1 LQEFQT
7 FPNRKPQEELEIY
20 YRLVSEFFEEDYR
33 NLFLP
38 QSIEPAIRH
47 LLTSKTTKINSWR
60 ITSPTV
66 GGLSGKADPAIFISF
81 IMPFG
86 DFFGE
91 KIDCTWSFSPN
102 NVSSKKREVTTFL
115 DSQSNSVKIGECVSE
130 ELKDKVLNRL
140 IKLQP
145 KYDIRLKELR
155 ILAQE
160 EPIMESVLLT
170 LDVFLSRNI
179 AIVKSKQLINWWNNI
194 EKVRE
199 VFRMLAKR
207 FPGKFKL
214 EGASG
219 DILMF
224 KSENTKGAGLL
235 GMFDKILEKMTV
247 KKPTGYLRV
256 LESVGLFLVLYTLF
270 AEPVKLLSP
279 IINRII
285 ADPLAGDIVNVFL
298 HLIIAGFSIW
308 LLIGGSRIVKMWR
321 FFFNFWETLR
331 SLISRLGSHD

>member
-1 LQEFQT
+1 
-7 FPNRKPQEELEIY
+7 
-20 YRLVSEFFEEDYR
+20 
-33 NLFLP
+33 
-38 QSIEPAIRH
+38 
-47 LLTSKTTKINSWR
+47 
-60 ITSPTV
+60 
-66 GGLSGKADPAIFISF
+66 
-81 IMPFG
+81 
-86 DFFGE
+86 
-91 KIDCTWSFSPN
+91 
-102 NVSSKKREVTTFL
+102 
-115 DSQSNSVKIGECVSE
+115 
-130 ELKDKVLNRL
+130 
-140 IKLQP
+140 
-145 KYDIRLKELR
+145 
-155 ILAQE
+155 
-160 EPIMESVLLT
+160 MESVLLT